1 MHRLPLLSLFAL
13 LALLAGCG
21 GGDGTAPAAP
31 APSLADNSANRKQVV
46 LLYPSEKDG
55 LLAPFASAVEISETP
70 QQEMTGLLRAYLSTV
85 PGGNM
90 VNPFPERTSLRAFY
104 LEENGRA
111 VVDLDQWAFE
121 GGGTDTET
129 YRIYGMINTIC
140 YNYPE
145 IRSVKVLVD
154 GQERE
159 TLLGHIDLLNYI
171 PPEPSLNGKLQ

>member
-1 MHRLPLLSLFAL
+1 MRHLPLLSLFAL
-13 LALLAGCG
+13 LAVMACCG
-21 GGDGTAPAAP
+21 RGDGTAPAAP
-31 APSLADNSANRKQVV
+31 APSLSDSAANRKPVV
-46 LLYPSEKDG
+46 LLYPCEADG
-55 LLAPFASAVEISETP
+55 LLAPFQAAVDVSETT
-70 QQEMTGLLRAYLSTV
+70 QQEMTDLVRSYLATV

-90 VNPFPERTSLRAFY
+90 VNPFPERTALRAFY

-129 YRIYGMINTIC
+129 YRIYGIINTIC

-145 IRSVKVLVD
+145 VRSVKLLVD

-159 TLLGHIDLLNYI
+159 TLLGHIDLLSYI
-171 PPEPSLNGKLQ
+171 PPEPSLNGKPR

>member
-1 MHRLPLLSLFAL
+1 MRRLPLLSLFAL
-13 LALLAGCG
+13 LTVLAGCG
-21 GGDGTAPAAP
+21 SRDGSSPAVP
-31 APSLADNSANRKQVV
+31 APSLSENAANRKQVM

-55 LLAPFASAVEISETP
+55 LLAPFTSAVEVSETP
-70 QQEMTGLLRAYLSTV
+70 QQEMTELLRAYLSTV

-90 VNPFPERTSLRAFY
+90 VNPFPERTVLRALY

-129 YRIYGMINTIC
+129 YRIYGMINTLC

-145 IRSVKVLVD
+145 IRSVKILID

-159 TLLGHIDLLNYI
+159 TLLGHIDLLGYI